1 MVLEC
6 YAVLVPAVVSL
17 SLLTFLIW
25 RRTRSLAFPVGF
37 ALLYYGTL
45 HGAWSILDWSPI
57 YPVHPV

>member
-6 YAVLVPAVVSL
+6 HAVLVLAVLSL

-37 ALLYYGTL
+37 ALLYFGTL
-45 HGAWSILDWSPI
+45 HGAWSILD
-57 YPVHPV
+57 